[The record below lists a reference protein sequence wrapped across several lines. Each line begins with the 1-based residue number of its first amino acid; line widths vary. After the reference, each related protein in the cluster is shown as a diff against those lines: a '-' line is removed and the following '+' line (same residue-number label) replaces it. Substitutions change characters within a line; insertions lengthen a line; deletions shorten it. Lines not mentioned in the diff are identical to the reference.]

1 MGSRVSCS
9 SLPSLTPSPALRRL
23 PFSHLFLAH
32 LPSVRVGFGG
42 ALPPK
47 RDLHRLVRWPKY
59 VRVQRQRRVL
69 SQRLKVPPSVA
80 RFSKTL
86 DKSTAT
92 TLFKL
97 LLKYRPEDKAQKR
110 ARLQAEAE
118 AREAGKE
125 ASSKKPLVLKYG
137 LNHVTQLVE
146 AGKAALVVIAH
157 DVDPIELVVWL
168 PAVCKKLGVPY
179 VIVKGKARLGQLVHQ
194 KTCSALVVEAV
205 KPEDARE
212 LALVVDAANSLYEGR
227 QGWGGGILS
236 AKTQDKIRKRER
248 ALAREAAPR
257 AALKA

>member
-1 MGSRVSCS
+1 MAPKKRVA
-9 SLPSLTPSPALRRL
+9 PAPAGIKKAAAPAKVANPLYEKR
-23 PFSHLFLAH
+23 PKTF
-32 LPSVRVGFGG
+32 GFGG

-97 LLKYRPEDKAQKR
+97 LLKYRPEDKTQKR

-212 LALVVDAANSLYEGR
+212 LALVVDAANSLYEAR